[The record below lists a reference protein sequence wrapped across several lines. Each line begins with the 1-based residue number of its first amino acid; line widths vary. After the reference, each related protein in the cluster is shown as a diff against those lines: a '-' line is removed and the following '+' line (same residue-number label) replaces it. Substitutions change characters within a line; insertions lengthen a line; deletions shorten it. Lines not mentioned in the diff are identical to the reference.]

1 MPKNKEALKRYRII
15 HNILRRG
22 GQHKTSRILEICNEA
37 GIPVKLRTIQK
48 DLKDLAE
55 DTELGFFLP
64 IQKDESTKTYYYT
77 EIPKNIFPSLELE
90 PDEISA
96 L

>member
-22 GQHKTSRILEICNEA
+22 GRHKTNRIVEICKNA
-37 GIPVKLRTIQK
+37 GVKVSIRTIQK
-48 DLKDLAE
+48 DLEDLAE

-64 IQKDESTKTYYYT
+64 IRKDDNTKTYYYE
-77 EIPKNIFPSLELE
+77 EIPKSIFPL
-90 PDEISA
+90 
-96 L
+96 